1 MKMLKDKLAH
11 FYSWRSVADDD
22 IRPTMARFAA
32 AGHERLVV
40 GDRWCERLLADPA
53 FRSTLKDA
61 FAESGCVAGGSHAP
75 YWDKRNV
82 QIDSFTG
89 DPDSRFVKRHIA
101 LLEKLSGEFG
111 VKTYTMHIGWLPDGM
126 TREEY
131 MEQVIRGLEVLVPAA
146 EKHGVTV
153 ALENAFSPISGVEA
167 LTHYVK
173 HFSSPKL
180 GVCLDVGHANISYR
194 TPNKTEEEIKLD
206 AIQRMNMEF
215 VFCDK
220 RMEEEL
226 LPYIVVAHLHDND
239 GLSDTHDMPMTG
251 TIDWREVLGI
261 LARAPR
267 LASVEDEAS
276 PRGMTPEEVCEVYDR
291 LFAQH
296 ARDIYDMKKV
306 S

>member
-1 MKMLKDKLAH
+1 MLRDKLAH
-11 FYSWRSVADDD
+11 FYSWRGVADEKL
-22 IRPTMARFAA
+22 RPTMERFAA
-32 AGHERLVV
+32 AGHDKLVV

-53 FRSTLKDA
+53 FRTTLKGA

-75 YWDKRNV
+75 YWDERDVK
-82 QIDSFTG
+82 IDSFTG
-89 DPDSRFVKRHIA
+89 DPDSRFVKKHLA
-101 LLEKLSGEFG
+101 LLELLPAEFG
-111 VKTYTMHIGWLPDGM
+111 VKSYTLHIGWRSDGM
-126 TREEY
+126 TPEGY
-131 MEQVIRGLEVLVPAA
+131 MEQVIRGLEILLPVA
-146 EKHGVTV
+146 EKNGVAI
-153 ALENAFSPISGVEA
+153 ALENAFSPVSDAAA
-167 LTHYVK
+167 LKKYVK
-173 HFSSPKL
+173 HFGSPYL
-180 GVCLDVGHANISYR
+180 GVCVDVGHANISFM
-194 TPNKTEEEIKLD
+194 TPGKTEDAIRLD

-239 GLSDTHDMPMTG
+239 GLADEHKMPMTG
-251 TIDWREVLGI
+251 NVDWTAVLGI

-276 PRGMTPEEVCEVYDR
+276 PRGMIPEEVSQVYDR

-296 ARDIYDMKKV
+296 ARVMDMKKV